1 MGRANEYLKGS
12 ISSTNIN
19 RKVKNATPLIYDGI
33 EFKSKLEAYC
43 YRNLVKHG
51 VFAEYE
57 NVIFTIIEPFEY
69 NGQKIRS
76 MTFKPDFVGD
86 NFVIECKGFMNDAF
100 PLRWKV
106 FKYYLY
112 RNNFKYDLYLPRNMK
127 NVDTVIEDIVAK
139 RNTNLNGR

>member
-1 MGRANEYLKGS
+1 MGRTNKYIRS
-12 ISSTNIN
+12 PVSSTDVNK
-19 RKVKNATPLIYDGI
+19 KVKNATPITYNGI

-43 YRNLVKHG
+43 YKSLVKRNIP
-51 VFAEYE
+51 VEYE
-57 NVIFTIIEPFEY
+57 STTFTIIEPFEY
-69 NGQKIRS
+69 NNQKIRH

-86 NFVIECKGFMNDAF
+86 DFVIECKGFMNDAF

-127 NVDTVIEDIVAK
+127 NVDTVVEDIVAK
-139 RNTNLNGR
+139 REMSI